1 MRPQAAYSAAGRLA
15 QVYLQALAKVGAG
28 ITDPAALREAVR
40 AYVATPSNTYDTA
53 LGTFNFDANGD
64 TSQKIV
70 SYFQFDPTT
79 KGWKFLK
86 QRDFTAEPL
95 K

>member
-1 MRPQAAYSAAGRLA
+1 MF
-15 QVYLQALAKVGAG
+15 LQALQAVGTG
-28 ITDPAALREAVR
+28 VTDMGALREAIR
-40 AYVATPSNTYDTA
+40 AYVADPTHTYKTA

-64 TSQKIV
+64 TSQKII
-70 SYFQFDPTT
+70 SYFQFDAAS
-79 KGWKFLK
+79 KNWKFLK